1 MDETSQTLLH
11 QTASHPL
18 LLEEVDIILLEE
30 AEEEVE
36 DIVLLEE
43 PEEMVLLEEPEEMVL
58 LEEAETQ
65 ISVSA
70 CLKHAK
76 IYLSS

>member
-18 LLEEVDIILLEE
+18 LLEDVEDIVLLEE

-36 DIVLLEE
+36 DII
-43 PEEMVLLEEPEEMVL
+43 LLEEPEEMVL

-65 ISVSA
+65 VSVSA